1 MVPPAR
7 GVLLA
12 SAVALGLLGV
22 LVPGTARALDGRGY
36 LEIDAGYKTGDF
48 GTPTDSRL
56 FSLAPT
62 LGYVAPRY
70 SVSVTAPFLSLTQ
83 KTAGTGTT
91 ETGLGDVVVRAGAVL
106 VAETSGGLSVSGTA
120 AVKLPTAD
128 EARGLGTG
136 EADYGGFVG
145 LHQRLWGLKFS
156 VTGGYIVTGDPSDTT
171 YKDIPLAGIGVSKVF
186 GMTNVFASLEGRG
199 ATVSEAD
206 DPVEAS
212 LGTFHLLN
220 KDYSLIGGVTFGLN
234 DGGPAFGATIGV
246 VRWL

>member
-1 MVPPAR
+1 MTPQAR
-7 GVLLA
+7 GVLFA
-12 SAVALGLLGV
+12 SAVALGLFGV
-22 LVPGTARALDGRGY
+22 LVPGTARALEGRGY
-36 LEIDAGYKTGDF
+36 LEVDAGYKTGDF

-83 KTAGTGTT
+83 KTAGTSTT
-91 ETGLGDVVVRAGAVL
+91 ETGFGDVVVRAGAVL
-106 VAETSGGLSVSGTA
+106 LAETSGGLSVSGTGA
-120 AVKLPTAD
+120 LKLPTAD

-136 EADYGGFVG
+136 KADYGGFVG
-145 LHQRLWGLKFS
+145 LHQRLRGLKLS
-156 VTGGYIVTGDPSDTT
+156 LNGGYIVTGDSSGTS

-186 GMTNVFASLEGRG
+186 GMTNVYASLEGRG
-199 ATVSEAD
+199 ATVSGAK
-206 DPVEAS
+206 DPLEAS
-212 LGTFHLLN
+212 LGAFHLLN
-220 KDYSLIGGVTFGLN
+220 KDYALAGGVTFGLN